1 MYRLYK
7 IGVMKRL
14 LFFFLFFVS
23 SSLVSAQEFNCTV
36 QIISPQLQSS
46 DKKIFETLQ
55 NAIRDFINNR
65 KWSDDFFLNQEKIE
79 CTIIMNISER
89 PTSDAFKGTI
99 QIISRRPVFKT
110 SYNTI
115 LFDFLDQD
123 LNFKYIEDQT
133 LDYVE
138 NSNAS
143 GLTSIVAYYC
153 YIMLGLDYDSF
164 ALEGGN
170 LFLQKAQNIVN
181 ISQNNSEPG
190 WKAFEGTRNRYW
202 LSENL
207 LVPLFKPMR
216 EVYYKYNRKGMDVL
230 SVDPVGG
237 RKEIIECLELLKKV
251 AIQRPN
257 SLLMQIFFNAKSDEI
272 VNIFSQAASDEKFK
286 VTTLLNEIDP
296 SNTTKYLKI
305 GK

>member
-1 MYRLYK
+1 MRFYFT
-7 IGVMKRL
+7 
-14 LFFFLFFVS
+14 LFLSFFLILNIAF
-23 SSLVSAQEFNCTV
+23 AQEFNCTV
-36 QIISPQLQSS
+36 QVISPQVQSS
-46 DKKIFETLQ
+46 DKRIFETLQ
-55 NAIRDFINNR
+55 NALRDFINNR
-65 KWSDDFFLNQEKIE
+65 KWSDDSFLNQEKVE
-79 CTIIMNISER
+79 CTIILNISDR
-89 PTSDAFKGTI
+89 PSSDAFKGTL
-99 QIISRRPVFKT
+99 QIISRRPVYKT

-133 LDYVE
+133 LEYVE
-138 NSNAS
+138 NNNSS
-143 GLTSIVAYYC
+143 GLTSIIAYYC

-164 ALEGGN
+164 APEGGTP
-170 LFLQKAQNIVN
+170 FLQRAQNIVN

-202 LSENL
+202 LTENL

-216 EVYYKYNRKGMDVL
+216 EVFYKYNRKGMDMMTTDIV
-230 SVDPVGG
+230 VA
-237 RKEIIECLELLKKV
+237 RKEIMDCLDLLKKV

-272 VNIFSQAASDEKFK
+272 INIFKEAAPDEKNR
-286 VTTLLNEIDP
+286 VSTLLNEIDP
-296 SNTTKYLKI
+296 SNSTKYQKI